1 MRYLRQIFMGSVLAI
16 AAAPVGCGPEAPGD
30 AEQASDVG
38 SISLALT
45 ANGSSGALYR
55 LSNAWFQLS
64 GPANRQVGGDDDAAE
79 ITEVLPVGRYDVRLE
94 PGWVLERWT
103 GDDYVPVEAGLTSP
117 NPLSIS
123 VTRASMSTVVF
134 SFWVTGDDVSFDQG
148 TLGID
153 VAIDDA
159 TPAREATLDAC
170 TNRTDDDHDRLV
182 DCDDPD
188 CQAHPFCA
196 SPTPVI
202 EDFEDGDFDGALPRA
217 RSSLPFIGPW
227 SAYSDGTIPSIEL
240 SPVAGPAS
248 PTALGVSAPAVPSA
262 TGAGVALTFDV
273 WPADASAFEGIRF
286 KIRSEAPPVRFE
298 VGTFYAAGNDCGV
311 YCDRHGVDLSPGPAW
326 ATVEVRWSELTQ
338 QGSWGGVQLPFEP
351 ATLIDLRWHT
361 PAGQPVSFEI
371 DDIELF

>member
-1 MRYLRQIFMGSVLAI
+1 MRYLRQLFVSSVLAV
-16 AAAPVGCGPEAPGD
+16 AAVPVGCGPEAPGD

-38 SISLALT
+38 SISLALV
-45 ANGSSGALYR
+45 ANASSGELYR
-55 LSNAWFQLS
+55 LSNAWFKLS
-64 GPANRQVGGDDDAAE
+64 GPANRQFGGDDNADQ
-79 ITEVLPVGRYDVRLE
+79 ITEVLPVGRYDVMLE

-103 GDDYVPVEAGLTSP
+103 GDGFGPVEAGLTSP

-123 VTRASMSTVVF
+123 VTRASMVRVVF

-153 VAIDDA
+153 IDIDDRR
-159 TPAREATLDAC
+159 PAREATLDAC
-170 TNRTDDDHDRLV
+170 SNRSDDDNDRLV
-182 DCDDPD
+182 DCADPD
-188 CQAHPFCA
+188 CQAQPFCA

-202 EDFEDGDFDGALPRA
+202 EDFEDGDFGGALPRA

-227 SAYSDGTIPSIEL
+227 AGYSDGTIPSVEL

-248 PTALGVSAPAVPSA
+248 PTALGISAPAVPSA
-262 TGAGVALTFDV
+262 TGAGVALTLDV
-273 WPADASAFEGIRF
+273 WPADVSAFEGTRF
-286 KIRSEAPPVRFE
+286 KIRSQASPVRFE
-298 VGTFYAAGNDCGV
+298 AGTFYAAGNGCGN

-338 QGSWGGVQLPFEP
+338 QGWDVPQLPFEP
-351 ATLIDLRWHT
+351 WSLIDLRWHT